1 MDETRSLREIQKEHI
16 VLVLRSAQGDIVQA
30 SRILD
35 ISVGQ
40 LRRRIKE
47 LAISASQWE
56 EPKA

>member
-1 MDETRSLREIQKEHI
+1 MDETRSLKEIQKEYI

-35 ISVGQ
+35 ISIGQ

-47 LAISASQWE
+47 LDISVGQSD
-56 EPKA
+56 EPKT

>member
-1 MDETRSLREIQKEHI
+1 MDESQSLKQIQKEHI
-16 VLVLRSAQGDIVQA
+16 VLVLRSAQGDIAQA

-47 LAISASQWE
+47 LGISFEQSE
-56 EPKA
+56 EPMT

>member
-1 MDETRSLREIQKEHI
+1 MDETRSLKEIQKEHI

-40 LRRRIKE
+40 LHRRIKE
-47 LAISASQWE
+47 LGISVSQWE
-56 EPKA
+56 EPTT